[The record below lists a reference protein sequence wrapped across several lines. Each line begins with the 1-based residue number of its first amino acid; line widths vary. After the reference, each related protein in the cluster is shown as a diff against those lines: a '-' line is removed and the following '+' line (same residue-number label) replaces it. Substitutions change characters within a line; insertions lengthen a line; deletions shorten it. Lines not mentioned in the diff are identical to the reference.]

1 MAILLLSNDVR
12 ETLVITA
19 VVTRIIVMSWWEA
32 ELESESFILFPEL
45 GIDFDQACSLFP
57 SAVASNAGAP
67 PILQKLVFS
76 AGEELA
82 HVLEVTHPH
91 AVDVDGEQTES
102 EQACITIS

>member
-1 MAILLLSNDVR
+1 V
-12 ETLVITA
+12 
-19 VVTRIIVMSWWEA
+19 
-32 ELESESFILFPEL
+32 
-45 GIDFDQACSLFP
+45 
-57 SAVASNAGAP
+57 GAP

-76 AGEELA
+76 AREELA